1 MQQHVVSRAFQGA
14 LFTRGAHEMHLK
26 LLTQNTIIK
35 YLSSSFLRR
44 NVSTTIDYISE
55 GIPIIEE
62 TTPDGLP
69 RTIANPVVTT
79 FQDVGVIS
87 RLCHALAREK
97 LTTPTPIQALALPHT
112 LQNSHDPCI
121 IQAETGSGKTLTYLV
136 PALQDT
142 RPGLT
147 TLIITPSR
155 ELAAQVFHLAKKLA
169 GKKKVSRRVS
179 VLFSG
184 HNEEELLD
192 MYRETKPHIVI
203 GTPTLL
209 QELIE
214 REAEKFKYLRRL
226 VLDEGDHLLRSLS
239 KKTSWR
245 LKRTR
250 ELHPKPA
257 RVLVEH
263 LTKMTRCQLIC
274 TSATIPN
281 QFREELAEI
290 GWGNSPR
297 IISTIANMTVPASII
312 HQYIVCNEDIV
323 GCGKLETMVEH
334 FREHCFK
341 QAIVFIHR
349 GAPIN
354 QFVNDLI
361 GLGVQGTPLYSE
373 ATKVDNYGQF
383 LEQFEN
389 GDIEMVVGTEE
400 TVRGLDFPFVE
411 TIYLI
416 EVPRNASE
424 YLHIVGRV
432 GRLGRKGLAV
442 VVMEQEAV
450 RDLARL
456 KRIYQKLE
464 VEGNEIKKRVID

>member
-1 MQQHVVSRAFQGA
+1 MQQHVLYWWPSRSTEMY
-14 LFTRGAHEMHLK
+14 TR
-26 LLTQNTIIK
+26 LLTQNVIIR
-35 YLSSSFLRR
+35 YLTSSLIRR
-44 NVSTTIDYISE
+44 NANTTINYISE
-55 GIPIIEE
+55 GIPITEE
-62 TTPDGLP
+62 TTLNDLP
-69 RTIANPVVTT
+69 HTITTSETTT
-79 FQDVGVIS
+79 FKDIGVIS

-97 LTTPTPIQALALPHT
+97 LITPTLIQALALPHT
-112 LQNSHDPCI
+112 LNSHDPCI
-121 IQAETGSGKTLTYLV
+121 IQSETGSGKTLTYLI

-142 RPGLT
+142 RSGLT
-147 TLIITPSR
+147 TLIVTPSR
-155 ELAAQVFHLAKKLA
+155 ELATQIFHLAKKLA
-169 GKKKVSRRVS
+169 GKKKDRRRVS

-184 HNEEELLD
+184 HNEEELFD
-192 MYRETKPHIVI
+192 IYRKTKPHIVI
-203 GTPTLL
+203 GTPKLL

-214 REAEKFKYLRRL
+214 RETEKFKCLRRL

-239 KKTSWR
+239 TKTSWR
-245 LKRTR
+245 LKKTR
-250 ELHPKPA
+250 ELHPKPT

-263 LTKMTRCQLIC
+263 LTKMTHCQLIC

-281 QFREELAEI
+281 QFTEELAEI
-290 GWGNSPR
+290 GWGDSPR
-297 IISTIANMTVPASII
+297 IISTIINMTVPASIC
-312 HQYIVCNEDIV
+312 HQYIVCKEGIV
-323 GCGKLETMVEH
+323 GCGKLEKMVEH

-361 GLGVQGTPLYSE
+361 SMGIRATPLYLE
-373 ATKVDNYGQF
+373 ATKVENYGQF

-389 GDIEMVVGTEE
+389 GDIEMAVGTEE

-411 TIYLI
+411 MVYLM

-432 GRLGRKGLAV
+432 GRMGRNGLAV

-464 VEGNEIKKRVID
+464 VEGNETKRR